1 MKNLIFILIAVF
13 ITACSLKQ
21 EANDINSYSIDTPRI
36 EKIYKN
42 SSKSIFIEKPAINS
56 SFNSRAIFYSTKPY
70 LYEEYVKNRWIN
82 LPSNMIH
89 SSLVDAFESSKSF
102 SLVSQEKSDI
112 KYDYILSSNVIKLYH
127 EIETNSSNAILKIK
141 FDLSKD
147 EKVIKTFTY
156 EKRVQVLQ
164 NNPYEF
170 VNSTNKAFSEI
181 VVQLLKDINSL

>member
-1 MKNLIFILIAVF
+1 
-13 ITACSLKQ
+13 
-21 EANDINSYSIDTPRI
+21 
-36 EKIYKN
+36 
-42 SSKSIFIEKPAINS
+42 
-56 SFNSRAIFYSTKPY
+56 
-70 LYEEYVKNRWIN
+70 
-82 LPSNMIH
+82 MIH